1 MITPKVMY
9 PAAKPAPGSA
19 GKTAYWRWQKP
30 IIDLAKC
37 TKCGL
42 CWVYCPDS
50 AYRFEDDGYPIVLY
64 DWCKGCGICAVECP
78 TKAIRMV
85 DEYAEE

>member
-1 MITPKVMY
+1 MPKVIY
-9 PAAKPAPGSA
+9 PATKPAPGSA

-30 IIDLAKC
+30 IIDLNKC
-37 TKCGL
+37 TRCGL

-50 AYRFEDDGYPIVLY
+50 AYTFDEDGYPVILY

-78 TKAIRMV
+78 VDAIRMV
-85 DEYAEE
+85 DEYAER